1 MTDLT
6 VSGLSP
12 AALPGA
18 YDLDRNSARSS
29 LAEVNPFSLI
39 EAVNDTSEIAHT
51 GWIIFLGV
59 VAYFCIAAAGVSHKD
74 LLLNS
79 AVQLPFMQVSIDL
92 TRFFLFAPVVLLFMH
107 FGLLVQHVMLARKVM
122 EFDAAVRAM
131 EPSARRTHPI
141 RHELN
146 SYFFT
151 QALAGPE
158 RSALFGGFLHGMFW
172 LSIIGVPVMVIL
184 FIQIVYLPYHDVTT
198 TWTHRFALV
207 LDTVLLALMGVFL
220 GSRSTSF
227 FGAFGRMVR
236 NQPLN
241 VVFTTLLYVCVLS
254 FSFFIATVPEEGLDK
269 FMQALPGAVVKTATA
284 TDGDIQKRRVFAL
297 TDYMFEGV
305 GRTGLFHRN
314 ISVTDETVVDRDPKT
329 GSISTVSLRDR
340 DLRFAELDR
349 SNLQNVDF
357 TGADLTGARLIG
369 ANLRGTKLSCLDIDA
384 VLTDSKLRSTSC
396 AILTSTDLTKADL
409 SGADLRLAYLDGA
422 TLENATLVR
431 TDLRYANM
439 IGSSFSGADL
449 RGALMGGGVDLTGA
463 NFLGANLSGADL
475 KGAKIQAA
483 DFYGADL
490 QAARLLFAQ
499 AQGANFR
506 GAKLQGASLATAKL
520 QGADLAD
527 ADVSAADF
535 GNATIWITK
544 PPSATLSNLA
554 DYSAINI
561 KPLETKDI
569 AALKEL
575 RKALKQPKVA
585 EKIGKLIER
594 IGTTTSGSEWNAGD
608 EATNW
613 AGLKQV
619 SLTADAGARTDKT
632 AIYLSRLSCQS
643 DHSDGTV
650 ASSIIHRAIE
660 QPTKSSPAVLMK
672 RLRGTECPAFKN
684 LPEQLVLQLAATIEK
699 MSPVVQEGTV
709 EAPAAPAAAATTA
722 TPSTDTAAAAAAATP

>member
-6 VSGLSP
+6 VSGISP
-12 AALPGA
+12 AALPGT
-18 YDLDRNSARSS
+18 YDLDRTSAKSS

-51 GWIIFLGV
+51 GWLIFLGV

-122 EFDAAVRAM
+122 EFDAAVRTM
-131 EPSARRTHPI
+131 EPSYRRTHPI

-172 LSIIGVPVMVIL
+172 LSIIGVPVIVIL

-198 TWTHRFALV
+198 TWTHRMALV
-207 LDTVLLALMGVFL
+207 FDTILLALMGVFL

-241 VVFTTLLYVCVLS
+241 FMFTALLYLCVLF

-269 FMQALPGAVVKTATA
+269 FMQTFPGGVVKGSTTA
-284 TDGDIQKRRVFAL
+284 DGDVQQRHVFAV
-297 TDYMFEGV
+297 TDYFFEGI
-305 GRTGLFHRN
+305 GRTSLFRRN

-329 GSISTVSLRDR
+329 GSLGTVSLRNR

-357 TGADLTGARLIG
+357 TGADLTGARLVG
-369 ANLRGTKLSCLDIDA
+369 ANLTGTKLSCLDIDS
-384 VLTDSKLRSTSC
+384 VLTEPKLRSTNC
-396 AILTSTDLTKADL
+396 AILTSTDLTRADL
-409 SGADLRLAYLDGA
+409 TGADLRLAYLDGA
-422 TLENATLVR
+422 TLENAKLVR
-431 TDLRYANM
+431 SDLRYANM
-439 IGSSFSGADL
+439 IGSNFSGADM
-449 RGALMGGGVDLTGA
+449 RGAQMGGGVDLTGA
-463 NFLGANLSGADL
+463 NFLGTNLSGADL

-490 QAARLLFAQ
+490 QAARLVFAQ
-499 AQGANFR
+499 AQGANFQ
-506 GAKLQGASLATAKL
+506 GAKLQGASLAAAKL
-520 QGADLAD
+520 QGADLSD

-535 GNATIWITK
+535 GNASVWVTT
-544 PPSATLSNLA
+544 PPNASLSNLA
-554 DYSAINI
+554 DFGAITI
-561 KPLETKDI
+561 KVLEAKDLT
-569 AALKEL
+569 ALKDL
-575 RKALKQPKVA
+575 RKSLKQPKVA

-594 IGTTTSGSEWNAGD
+594 IGTTTSGSEWNAGE
-608 EATNW
+608 EATGW
-613 AGLKQV
+613 AGLKQA
-619 SLTADAGARTDKT
+619 SLTADVASRNDKT
-632 AIYLSRLSCQS
+632 ANYLARLSCES
-643 DHSDGTV
+643 AHSDGTV
-650 ASSIIHRAIE
+650 AAGAIRRAVD
-660 QPTKSSPAVLMK
+660 QPAKSGPAILMK
-672 RLRGTECPAFKN
+672 RLRGSECPAFKN
-684 LPEQLVLQLAATIEK
+684 LPESLVLSLAATIEK
-699 MSPVVQEGTV
+699 MAPVVQEAAAADAA
-709 EAPAAPAAAATTA
+709 APATAAAATT
-722 TPSTDTAAAAAAATP
+722 P

>member
-6 VSGLSP
+6 VSS
-12 AALPGA
+12 ALPGA
-18 YDLDRNSARSS
+18 LTGSYDLDRNNARSS

-51 GWIIFLGV
+51 GWLIFLGV

-198 TWTHRFALV
+198 TWSHRLALV

-227 FGAFGRMVR
+227 FGAFSRMLS

-241 VVFTTLLYVCVLS
+241 FMFTALLYVCVLF
-254 FSFFIATVPEEGLDK
+254 FSFFIATVPDEGLDK
-269 FMQALPGAVVKTATA
+269 VMQSLPGSVVKTASA
-284 TDGDIQKRRVFAL
+284 ADGDIQKRRVFAV
-297 TDYMFEGV
+297 TDYFFEGL
-305 GRTGLFHRN
+305 GHTSLFRRN
-314 ISVTDETVVDRDPKT
+314 ISVTDETIVDRDART
-329 GSISTVSLRDR
+329 GALGTVSLRDR

-357 TGADLTGARLIG
+357 TGADLTGARMVG
-369 ANLRGTKLSCLDIDA
+369 ASLTGAKLSCLDIDT
-384 VLTDSKLRSTSC
+384 VLTEPKLRSTSC
-396 AILTSTDLTKADL
+396 AILTSADLTRADL
-409 SGADLRLAYLDGA
+409 TGADLRLAYLDGA
-422 TLENATLVR
+422 TLENAILAR

-439 IGSSFSGADL
+439 IGSNFSGADM

-490 QAARLLFAQ
+490 QAARLVFAQ
-499 AQGANFR
+499 AQGANFQ
-506 GAKLQGASLATAKL
+506 GAKLQGASLGAAKL
-520 QGADLAD
+520 QGADLSD

-535 GNATIWITK
+535 GNATVWVSK
-544 PPSATLSNLA
+544 PPSTGLSSLA

-561 KPLETKDI
+561 KALEAKDLTV
-569 AALKEL
+569 LKDL
-575 RKALKQPKVA
+575 RKGLKQPKVA

-594 IGTTTSGSEWNAGD
+594 IGTTTSGAEWNAGD
-608 EATNW
+608 EATGW
-613 AGLKQV
+613 AGLKQA
-619 SLTADAGARTDKT
+619 SLTSDAAARTEKT
-632 AIYLSRLSCQS
+632 ATYLARLACESA
-643 DHSDGTV
+643 HSDGTV
-650 ASSIIHRAIE
+650 AAGVIRRAVD
-660 QPTKSSPAVLMK
+660 QPTRASPGVLMK
-672 RLRGTECPAFKN
+672 RLKGQECPAFKH
-684 LPEQLVLQLAATIEK
+684 LPEPLVLSLAAVIEK
-699 MSPVVQEGTV
+699 TTPVVQEAVAETAPS
-709 EAPAAPAAAATTA
+709 APAASTTAASTTEAA
-722 TPSTDTAAAAAAATP
+722 TPSTP

>member
-1 MTDLT
+1 MTDVT

-12 AALPGA
+12 AALPGS
-18 YDLDRNSARSS
+18 YDFDRNSAKAS

-59 VAYFCIAAAGVSHKD
+59 VAYFCIAAAGVTHKD

-122 EFDAAVRAM
+122 EFDAAVRSM
-131 EPSARRTHPI
+131 EPSYRRTHPI

-198 TWTHRFALV
+198 TWSHRLALV
-207 LDTVLLALMGVFL
+207 LDTVLLGLMGVFL
-220 GSRSTSF
+220 SSRSTSF

-236 NQPLN
+236 NQPLT
-241 VVFTTLLYVCVLS
+241 VVFTTLLYVCVLF

-269 FMQALPGAVVKTATA
+269 FMQALPGSVVKTATA
-284 TDGDIQKRRVFAL
+284 ADGDVQRRRVFAL

-305 GRTGLFHRN
+305 GRSGLFHRN
-314 ISVTDETVVDRDPKT
+314 ISVTDETVVDRDAKT
-329 GSISTVSLRDR
+329 GAISTVSLRNR

-357 TGADLTGARLIG
+357 TGADLTGARLVG
-369 ANLRGTKLSCLDIDA
+369 ANLSGTKLSCLDIDA
-384 VLTDSKLRSTSC
+384 VLTEPKLRSTSC

-409 SGADLRLAYLDGA
+409 TGADLRLAYLDGA
-422 TLENATLVR
+422 TVENATLVH

-490 QAARLLFAQ
+490 QAARLVFAQ
-499 AQGANFR
+499 AQGANFQ
-506 GAKLQGASLATAKL
+506 GAKLQGASLAAAKL
-520 QGADLAD
+520 QGADLTD
-527 ADVSAADF
+527 ADVTAADF
-535 GNATIWITK
+535 GNATVWVSK
-544 PPSATLSNLA
+544 PPGAPLANLA
-554 DYSAINI
+554 DFGAINI
-561 KPLETKDI
+561 KALDTKDI
-569 AALKEL
+569 TALKDL
-575 RKALKQPKVA
+575 RKSLKQPKVA
-585 EKIGKLIER
+585 EKIAKLIER
-594 IGTTTSGSEWNAGD
+594 IGTTTSGAEWNAGD
-608 EATNW
+608 EATGW
-613 AGLKQV
+613 AGLKQA
-619 SLTADAGARTDKT
+619 SLTTDASTRPDKT
-632 AIYLSRLSCQS
+632 AVYLARLACESA
-643 DHSDGTV
+643 HSDGTV
-650 ASSIIHRAIE
+650 ASGVIRRTVD
-660 QPTKSSPAVLMK
+660 QPAKSSPAVLMK
-672 RLRGTECPAFKN
+672 RLRGSECPAFKN
-684 LPEQLVLQLAATIEK
+684 LPEPLMLSLAATIEK
-699 MSPVVQEGTV
+699 MTPVVQEAV
-709 EAPAAPAAAATTA
+709 AEPAAATASTTAAAATTPA
-722 TPSTDTAAAAAAATP
+722 P